1 MNSFLLLCDVFS
13 FVFWKKLK
21 TTKKTFPDFY
31 VTLSPSYANSSYAI
45 FFWAKLRVY
54 LGVLLYFFLK
64 GIKIRFGTFVQKT
77 SSRENSKEV
86 SLLFHWCRAEMYGIK
101 TILKFRTLLLKITQP
116 IIYNLLSNHSSR
128 DLSHFYTPECK
139 IILTQPLH

>member
-31 VTLSPSYANSSYAI
+31 VTLSPSYANSNSNYSNVI
-45 FFWAKLRVY
+45 FFSAKLRVY

-86 SLLFHWCRAEMYGIK
+86 SLLFH
-101 TILKFRTLLLKITQP
+101 
-116 IIYNLLSNHSSR
+116 
-128 DLSHFYTPECK
+128 
-139 IILTQPLH
+139 